1 MRAAIHQ
8 VIRRKGRDP
17 IPLDPFYFPTAKQ
30 YEKVRSRIR
39 GVKADRQVLRGHGMK
54 PISTEVVPRPTPLG
68 PTGLFG
74 WLTTFARNT
83 FFSSWPDEER
93 DDLLREVVDICVP
106 DAYWSDANPGTGFV
120 GPDDA
125 AQGESGWLVMYTR
138 LRGTAVVADL

>member
-1 MRAAIHQ
+1 
-8 VIRRKGRDP
+8 
-17 IPLDPFYFPTAKQ
+17 
-30 YEKVRSRIR
+30 
-39 GVKADRQVLRGHGMK
+39 MK

-106 DAYWSDANPGTGFV
+106 MRTGRTPTRARGFWAPMTPRKANQAGWSCTPACGARRSLPSRNMLQRT
-120 GPDDA
+120 
-125 AQGESGWLVMYTR
+125 
-138 LRGTAVVADL
+138 